1 MAHGAVERVVDSL
14 YGGVSL
20 FSFTPL
26 RGRLTQTTP
35 HPSFHH
41 DIAETMAPD
50 AANITS
56 FGPTLEAIKS
66 KLPEKLQN
74 PQIGIIC
81 GSGLSGLVDTLREVE
96 IVPYENIPGFGRSTG
111 ELNLQFANRTF

>member
-1 MAHGAVERVVDSL
+1 
-14 YGGVSL
+14 
-20 FSFTPL
+20 
-26 RGRLTQTTP
+26 
-35 HPSFHH
+35 
-41 DIAETMAPD
+41 MAPD
-50 AANITS
+50 AASTTS

-96 IVPYENIPGFGRSTG
+96 VVPYENIPGFGRSTG
-111 ELNLQFANRTF
+111 ELNLHFANRTFCPEYYNC